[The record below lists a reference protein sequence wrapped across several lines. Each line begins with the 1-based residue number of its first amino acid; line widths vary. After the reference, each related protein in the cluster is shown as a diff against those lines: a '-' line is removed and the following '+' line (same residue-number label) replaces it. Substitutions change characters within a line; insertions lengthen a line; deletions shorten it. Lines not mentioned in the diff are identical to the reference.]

1 MVMGTFEVLPSDRLS
16 LKDRLSRLTFVDA
29 CKLLGTQGRQ
39 LIQANANTWTLNIQ
53 EDVYLGDDLLRVRFP
68 AEPGSPQAIVTI
80 TLMAAARKRLH
91 FRCDHCETVCNHIGA
106 VFSLILEEK
115 TALGLAAPPPER
127 EPVESVSED
136 DLVERAFAD
145 RQQRAREEKM
155 TVKSA
160 DADRPWTDYT
170 VTNKLSGK
178 TYHVTLR
185 GFEPGDSFCSCPDYR
200 TNTLGTC
207 KHVMKVTTFVK
218 RRFSVE
224 RLRRRFR
231 PSELAIHLHYANEV
245 TLRLLVPDRLD
256 DATAAIVSPLR
267 DKAIDDLPDLLKRL
281 ARLQKCGRNV
291 VIHPDAEEFIQQR
304 MAQMRLQAATADIRQ
319 QPEQHPLRTSLLK
332 IPLLPYQLDG
342 IAFAAGAGRA
352 ILADEMGLGKT
363 IQGVGIAEYLARE
376 AGIRKVLVICP
387 ASLKSQWRNEI
398 HKCCDRDVQLISG
411 ALAERGRQ
419 YGNDCFFTICN
430 YEQVLRDLLA
440 IERTAWD
447 LIILD
452 EGQRIKNWESKTSRV
467 VKGLRSQFALVL
479 TGTPLE
485 NRLDDLYSVVQFVDD
500 RRLGPGFRF
509 FNRHRMV
516 DEKGKVLGYKNL
528 SDLRETLKPILLR
541 RTRDSVRLELP
552 QRSMEIVRI
561 TPTQEQLN
569 GHAGQMQIVASITRK
584 KFITEMDLLRLQKAL
599 LMCRMFADSTYL
611 VDKEKARILQQVGSA
626 G

>member
-1 MVMGTFEVLPSDRLS
+1 
-16 LKDRLSRLTFVDA
+16 
-29 CKLLGTQGRQ
+29 
-39 LIQANANTWTLNIQ
+39 
-53 EDVYLGDDLLRVRFP
+53 
-68 AEPGSPQAIVTI
+68 
-80 TLMAAARKRLH
+80 
-91 FRCDHCETVCNHIGA
+91 
-106 VFSLILEEK
+106 
-115 TALGLAAPPPER
+115 
-127 EPVESVSED
+127 
-136 DLVERAFAD
+136 
-145 RQQRAREEKM
+145 
-155 TVKSA
+155 
-160 DADRPWTDYT
+160 
-170 VTNKLSGK
+170 
-178 TYHVTLR
+178 
-185 GFEPGDSFCSCPDYR
+185 
-200 TNTLGTC
+200 
-207 KHVMKVTTFVK
+207 MKVTTFVK

-224 RLRRRFR
+224 RLRSRRFR

-281 ARLQKCGRNV
+281 ARLQKSSHNV

-342 IAFAAGAGRA
+342 IAFAAEQGRA

-500 RRLGPGFRF
+500 RRLGPRF
-509 FNRHRMV
+509 SFLQSASNGR
-516 DEKGKVLGYKNL
+516 
-528 SDLRETLKPILLR
+528 RE
-541 RTRDSVRLELP
+541 
-552 QRSMEIVRI
+552 
-561 TPTQEQLN
+561 
-569 GHAGQMQIVASITRK
+569 G
-584 KFITEMDLLRLQKAL
+584 
-599 LMCRMFADSTYL
+599 
-611 VDKEKARILQQVGSA
+611 
-626 G
+626 